1 MEIEGLSR
9 KVGMQKC
16 RILPRKHFE
25 AGFSGIPYIV
35 VWRITK
41 SVEKGANSQIRRYV
55 MPRRKRTLSD
65 IKVTWAGK
73 GLLNMTA
80 KEIKDAKALL
90 MSAWSVGAPQDL
102 VEAACGLSA
111 EDIEQIRKQDPYLRD
126 YQKNQMALLIV
137 QAETNIG
144 QDVKK
149 GNVNTSKWVAERLDP
164 KYSKKS
170 DVSVKGEPVVVSVE
184 DKEKAITEMME
195 GLQVGE
201 FSQDG

>member
-1 MEIEGLSR
+1 M
-9 KVGMQKC
+9 
-16 RILPRKHFE
+16 PRK
-25 AGFSGIPYIV
+25 
-35 VWRITK
+35 
-41 SVEKGANSQIRRYV
+41 
-55 MPRRKRTLSD
+55 KRTLSD
-65 IKVTWAGK
+65 IKVTWTGK
-73 GLLNMTA
+73 GLLRMTA
-80 KEIKDAKALL
+80 KEIKDAKLLL

-111 EDIEQIRKQDPYLRD
+111 EDIEQLKKQDPYLTD

-137 QAETNIG
+137 QAETNIS
-144 QDVKK
+144 QSVKK